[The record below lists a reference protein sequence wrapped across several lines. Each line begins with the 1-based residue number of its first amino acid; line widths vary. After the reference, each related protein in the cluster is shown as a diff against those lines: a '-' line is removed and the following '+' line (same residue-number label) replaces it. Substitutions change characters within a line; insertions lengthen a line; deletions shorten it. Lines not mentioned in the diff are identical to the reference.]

1 MHLGSHMENIYVL
14 IETEAGKLEPVLNR
28 VKGIQGVIDASAVT
42 GIYDIIAKL
51 QTDNITKALSTVV
64 KEMKNIEGIK
74 SIESLVGV
82 KV

>member
-1 MHLGSHMENIYVL
+1 MENIYVL
-14 IETEAGKLEPVLNR
+14 METEAGKLESVLNR
-28 VKGIQGVIDASAVT
+28 VKRVQGVIDVSAVT
-42 GIYDIIAKL
+42 GIYDIIAKI

-64 KEMKNIEGIK
+64 KEIKNIEGIK

>member
-1 MHLGSHMENIYVL
+1 MDWRQMESIYVL
-14 IETEAGKLEPVLNR
+14 IETEAGRLEPVLNR

-64 KEMKNIEGIK
+64 KEIKNIDGIR

>member
-1 MHLGSHMENIYVL
+1 MDLGANMENIYVL
-14 IETEAGKLEPVLNR
+14 IETEVGKLEPVLSR
-28 VKGIQGVIDASAVT
+28 VKGVQGVIDVSAVT

-64 KEMKNIEGIK
+64 KEIKRIEGIK
-74 SIESLVGV
+74 SVESLVGV